1 MRLEGCIAETRLETP
16 IRVRFRLSSSA
27 KIVVIF
33 QVSEVH
39 VMRKNNRSL
48 LLMSLIAASL
58 LVSVFTIVQAQ
69 NSGAAAAKATK
80 WSDPARWPNRKVPV
94 AGDRVTID
102 AGKEVVLDVNTPAL
116 NGVTVNGKLSFAN
129 ISNNEPTT

>member
-16 IRVRFRLSSSA
+16 IRVRFTLSSSA

-33 QVSEVH
+33 QVSEAH

-80 WSDPARWPNRKVPV
+80 WSDPATWPNRKVPV
-94 AGDRVTID
+94 AGDKI
-102 AGKEVVLDVNTPAL
+102 
-116 NGVTVNGKLSFAN
+116 TV
-129 ISNNEPTT
+129 PR